1 MEKPTPRINAPLRE
15 KFIGPQCMEIE
26 LTEGQTV
33 RIIGKPLQLQ
43 GDTALIEANG
53 QILVHL
59 NRVRL

>member
-15 KFIGPQCMEIE
+15 KFIGTLFMEIA
-26 LTEGQTV
+26 LIEGQTV

-59 NRVRL
+59 NRV